1 MAVVTKGA
9 KPRSRSRLSET
20 LKNFG
25 VDIALFL
32 MFIIDMN
39 TRFTG
44 IPIHEWLGIVLGG
57 ALVYH
62 LLLHWQWIVALT
74 RKIVSKLPAVQRIR
88 YFVDL
93 LLFIDMV
100 IVVASGILISEAA
113 LPQVGI
119 QIGRNFLWRGLHHS
133 STELISWL
141 VGFHLALSW
150 GWISSAFG
158 HYIWQPLTRK
168 QRSEVEPIRPAGE
181 LV

>member
-1 MAVVTKGA
+1 MAVATKVS
-9 KPRSRSRLSET
+9 KLHSRFRLSET

-74 RKIVSKLPAVQRIR
+74 RKIVSRLPTIQRIR

-113 LPQVGI
+113 LPQIGI
-119 QIGRNFLWRGLHHS
+119 EIGRNFYWRGLHHS

-141 VGFHLALSW
+141 VGLHLALSW
-150 GWISSAFG
+150 GWITSAFSR
-158 HYIWQPLTRK
+158 YLWQPLTGTK
-168 QRSEVEPIRPAGE
+168 RSKTKNIRPAGE
-181 LV
+181 FV